1 MPASAQKTKPIGS
14 VQGRP
19 NTSVS
24 SSHPKTGQARN
35 GIASTQPSRPSPTL
49 ATQQTTSRVTT
60 NQTSAP
66 ALPPQSNQQQPPL
79 LEPQRRATEPVKR
92 LSEPPKLSQVQAAT
106 KQIDQEPP
114 RLAPPE
120 LSSLPAMS
128 PSVSLDS
135 GPPLL
140 EIQPLSPDRPMQPL
154 SKPEMS
160 RTSVVMSEPPYLDTE
175 DPNDWGVEETIAQV
189 SLKKNTSLHFSYI
202 QNFRSLHWTP
212 PFPCMWKHFVLMK
225 LMAKPCCC

>member
-1 MPASAQKTKPIGS
+1 MG
-14 VQGRP
+14 
-19 NTSVS
+19 
-24 SSHPKTGQARN
+24 
-35 GIASTQPSRPSPTL
+35 
-49 ATQQTTSRVTT
+49 
-60 NQTSAP
+60 
-66 ALPPQSNQQQPPL
+66 QPPL
-79 LEPQRRATEPVKR
+79 LEPQRRATESVKR

-160 RTSVVMSEPPYLDTE
+160 RTSLVMSESTYLDTE
-175 DPNDWGVEETIAQV
+175 DPNDWGLEETIAQISALDPTLSMHV
-189 SLKKNTSLHFSYI
+189 EA
-202 QNFRSLHWTP
+202 FRTHEIDGKALLLLSTT
-212 PFPCMWKHFVLMK
+212 MLMK
-225 LMAKPCCC
+225 YLGLKLGPALKICNIIDKLKGKKHLPIG